1 MTLDQIIEAIGIE
14 PYHREPAGV
23 IYCADCLDVLPKI
36 PEKSIDLVLT
46 DPPYGIDWAGS
57 NASTRKWESLTN
69 DNGRLDI
76 RPILNMT
83 CDVVSFGANCYPEQL
98 PHRGRWICWDKRV
111 DPKAD
116 AMLGSPFE
124 LAWTNKTSGFDKI
137 YRIMHGGVVNSD
149 GGKRVHPTQKPI
161 KLFEMILNDYPR
173 SNIIFDPFLGSGT
186 TAVAAKQLGRKYIG
200 IEISSDYCQIGVQ
213 RLAQEELF

>member
-1 MTLDQIIEAIGIE
+1 MTLDQIIDTIGIE
-14 PYHREPAGV
+14 PYHREPGGC
-23 IYCADCLDVLPKI
+23 IFCADCLDILPLI
-36 PEKSIDLVLT
+36 PERSIDLCLT
-46 DPPYGIDWAGS
+46 DPPYGIGWVGS
-57 NASTRKWESLTN
+57 NASTREWTGLIN
-69 DNGRLDI
+69 DDGELDLSQI
-76 RPILNMT
+76 LRMNCPI
-83 CDVVSFGANCYPEQL
+83 VSFGANCYPSQL

-124 LAWTNKTSGFDKI
+124 LAWTNRISGFDKI
-137 YRIMHGGVVNSD
+137 YRVMHGGVVNSD

-161 KLFEMILNDYPR
+161 KLFEMILKDYPK
-173 SNIIFDPFLGSGT
+173 SDLILDPFLGSGT

-200 IEISSDYCQIGVQ
+200 IEIEEKYCKIAVQ